1 MRLDHLLSKESM
13 GCYQQHTDSQLVHWS
28 VVRSSRIEGSPSRS
42 AEPVGAIVSSVLWV
56 RCPQPDAGLEPA
68 SFCVSARLPAREHLA
83 LENCIASTSIYSV
96 VSSRPPPGGR
106 CEEIIEN
113 CSSKLQ
119 RANGGCLGAEHR

>member
-1 MRLDHLLSKESM
+1 VRLDHLLSKESM

-28 VVRSSRIEGSPSRS
+28 VVRSSRIDRRFSLSIRRTCRRHRLFRS
-42 AEPVGAIVSSVLWV
+42 LGAL
-56 RCPQPDAGLEPA
+56 PQPDAGLEPA

-106 CEEIIEN
+106 CEEIIE
-113 CSSKLQ
+113 KLFFQATKSQ
-119 RANGGCLGAEHR
+119 RWMPWR